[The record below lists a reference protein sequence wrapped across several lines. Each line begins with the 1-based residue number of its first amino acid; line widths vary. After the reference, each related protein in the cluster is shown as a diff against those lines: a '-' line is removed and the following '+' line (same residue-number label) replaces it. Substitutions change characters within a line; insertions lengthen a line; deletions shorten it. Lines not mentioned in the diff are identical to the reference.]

1 MRRAILTALCLTG
14 MLCLVPGARAVD
26 DIQALVGLYTADNA
40 AKYLQPLADA
50 LGADMNGGFY
60 HGARV
65 PVTGFHLCVG
75 VEAIFAPIADEARTF
90 RATTEAPFNPP
101 ATADASTLFGPGE
114 SATATGTGGTVFI
127 FPGGFDIKR
136 LPLVVPQITVGSFMG
151 TEATVR
157 FADIDVSDSIGKL
170 RLLSLGAR
178 HNVSQYLPSLPVDLA
193 AGFFWQHFEVGDLI
207 DAKTLSIGAQG
218 SITRS
223 VLTLYGGLAWEKSTL
238 DVSYPR
244 GTGDFEQRIS
254 FSMDG
259 KNKVRFTAG
268 AALKLAVLTLH
279 ADYSLASQ
287 STIALGV
294 GLGN

>member
-1 MRRAILTALCLTG
+1 MRRAILAAVCLTG
-14 MLCLVPGARAVD
+14 MLFLASGARAVD

-40 AKYLQPLADA
+40 TKYLQPLADA

-60 HGARV
+60 HGARI
-65 PVTGFHLCVG
+65 PVMGFHLCVG
-75 VEAIFAPIADEARTF
+75 AEAIFAPIGDEARTF
-90 RATTEAPFNPP
+90 RAHTEEPFNPP
-101 ATADASTLFGPGE
+101 ATRDASTLFGPGE
-114 SATATGTGGTVFI
+114 SVTATGTGGTVFI

-136 LPLVVPQITVGSFMG
+136 LPLVVPQLTVGSFMG

-157 FADIDVSDSIGKL
+157 FVDVDVSDSIDKV
-170 RLLSLGAR
+170 RLLGIGAR
-178 HNVSQYLPSLPVDLA
+178 HSVSQYLPGLPVDLA
-193 AGFFWQHFEVGDLI
+193 GSVFWQHFEVGDLI
-207 DAKTLSIGAQG
+207 DAKTISVGAQG

-223 VLTLYGGLAWEKSTL
+223 VLTVYGGVAWEKASL

-244 GTGDFEQRIS
+244 GTGAFEERIDFS
-254 FSMDG
+254 LDG